1 MTNEE
6 RITRAEAEIDNLKNN
21 NIKIWQQVSNHIPT
35 QIKELDI
42 KNDAC
47 HRDIYNKVDSNGREN
62 RELTNKI
69 IWYIAIGLVA
79 TTMITIL
86 TQIFLKSLN

>member
-6 RITRAEAEIDNLKNN
+6 RITKCEADIDNLKNN

-35 QIKELDI
+35 QISALDS
-42 KNDAC
+42 KNDSC
-47 HRDIYNKVDSNGREN
+47 HRDIYIKLDGNAKEN

-79 TTMITIL
+79 TTAIQIL
-86 TQIFLKSLN
+86 LKNF